1 MPDAGRCDQELGFY
15 FKNGG
20 LTALMIAV
28 KNDRIDCV
36 RLLLAAGADTEI
48 RLKSVRVSSR
58 EISLFFDTQVIAY
71 AEQSIHSVLGTNF
84 QAFSNYCSVCNVN
97 FMEICFHCFDM
108 CVASKNFF
116 SFHLAKR
123 VDDRAGWKHG
133 IDDCL
138 KYEWARLFASAVG
151 ERGK

>member
-1 MPDAGRCDQELGFY
+1 MPDVGKCDQELGFY

-71 AEQSIHSVLGTNF
+71 A
-84 QAFSNYCSVCNVN
+84 
-97 FMEICFHCFDM
+97 
-108 CVASKNFF
+108 
-116 SFHLAKR
+116 
-123 VDDRAGWKHG
+123 
-133 IDDCL
+133 
-138 KYEWARLFASAVG
+138 
-151 ERGK
+151 